1 MKIINDVVDLE
12 EGLENTYIAIG
23 NFDGLHIGHRTIIQT
38 AMEEARK
45 AGGASLVFTFENH
58 PMELL
63 KRDGRSVKYINN
75 NEEKLFMLE
84 KMGVDYV
91 VMQGFT
97 QDFADLSPEEFLRLL
112 QDKLGVKEIFV
123 GFNFSFGKGGVAN
136 TKDLI
141 SLGKAFNIRVH
152 EFQAM
157 KVGEE
162 VVSST
167 LIRKAML
174 MEDFDKVIRLLGH
187 PMIVIGEVIH
197 GKKIARQ
204 LGFPT
209 ANIKMKNRLYPP
221 YGIYGAILQIE
232 GEEEIHYGVINVG
245 VNPTLK
251 PGELSLEVHILD
263 FDRDIYGKK
272 LYIELLEYLRPELKF
287 ESVEELKDCIGND
300 VKRWTERSKEL
311 KDGQYCIEIGKF

>member
-97 QDFADLSPEEFLRLL
+97 QDFADLSPEEFLKLL